1 MKSCHWCDYIDTTI
15 VSLHHGLYCHA
26 LYMPCMWACVCGFTP
41 CRNHTIDFLLW
52 NFAHLAL
59 ICMALCMLFVFFSSV
74 VLFFSYS
81 LVVPCATPYSTFR
94 RLRTM
99 QSSIAL
105 SFFFYLFRIFFS
117 FKVQS
122 FTGGRN
128 FFFNAI
134 MLFNEF
140 LCAPCPFRLFLPMWR
155 FENDYVLF

>member
-1 MKSCHWCDYIDTTI
+1 MYVHLGYMYKKIRNVKALKSCHWCDYIDTTI

-26 LYMPCMWACVCGFTP
+26 LYICHVCEHVCVAL
-41 CRNHTIDFLLW
+41 RLAVIILLIFCCEILHIW
-52 NFAHLAL
+52 PSFVWLSV
-59 ICMALCMLFVFFSSV
+59 CYFVFFFSV

-105 SFFFYLFRIFFS
+105 SFFFIYFGFFFS

-128 FFFNAI
+128 FF
-134 MLFNEF
+134 
-140 LCAPCPFRLFLPMWR
+140 
-155 FENDYVLF
+155 